1 MKNGST
7 WTRLTKTLDWVMST
21 VGRTVN
27 EPNFVELC
35 MFQLGLSRQV
45 KSSNLAWARDKPK
58 NHVWAWAR
66 DKSKNHVWAWA
77 RGKVKKLGLDLAWL
91 ISQVKFKLNI
101 KFKLKLRLSF
111 WAWNLRKLYYQMLKS
126 LKLRRKKKIVYPFDH
141 MSGST
146 YD

>member
-35 MFQLGLSRQV
+35 MFQLGLSRKV
-45 KSSNLAWARDKPK
+45 KSSNLAWGRDKP
-58 NHVWAWAR
+58 
-66 DKSKNHVWAWA
+66 KNHVWAWA
-77 RGKVKKLGLDLAWL
+77 RGKVKKLRLDLAWL